1 MQVNYGENTPTMR
14 QNTPPDNRTRL
25 HGLES
30 PHVNQNHLSLSPT
43 KVQYIGGPPGI
54 LLAEGVAGRWAK
66 GVSRTLVRPN
76 HLCLLSPFAD
86 TCRLSMKSKWR
97 LCRVPGMDNC
107 HNCHRMAIKV
117 GAYFTVKTHNLSS
130 SRVQFTYRFIFG
142 MLV

>member
-25 HGLES
+25 RGLEGL
-30 PHVNQNHLSLSPT
+30 HLNQNHLNLSPI
-43 KVQYIGGPPGI
+43 KVQYIRGPPGI
-54 LLAEGVAGRWAK
+54 LPAEGVTRRWAK
-66 GVSRTLVRPN
+66 GVSQTLVWPN
-76 HLCLLSPFAD
+76 HLCLL
-86 TCRLSMKSKWR
+86 MKSKWR

-107 HNCHRMAIKV
+107 HNRHRMAIKV

-130 SRVQFTYRFIFG
+130 SRVQLTYRFIFG